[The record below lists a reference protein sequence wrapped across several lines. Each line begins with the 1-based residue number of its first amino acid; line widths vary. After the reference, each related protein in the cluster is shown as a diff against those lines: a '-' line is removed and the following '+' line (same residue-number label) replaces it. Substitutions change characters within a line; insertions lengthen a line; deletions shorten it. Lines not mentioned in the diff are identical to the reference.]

1 LRRVGAIADAH
12 AKGKHTGNAC
22 AAKAQRECQRRKKQT
37 NLETQQMKIG
47 FIGLGNMG
55 APMAHNLL
63 KAGHPLT
70 VYDVSAEAMQ
80 TLAAAG
86 AKTAPSPKAAAQ
98 DADFVITMLPA
109 AAHVKAVLTGEEG
122 IFAATAKKNVTIIDS
137 STIDPASVKAFAEL
151 ANQNGNAFVDAPVS
165 GGTGGAAAGTLTF
178 MVGGSKEAYEHV
190 KPVLSAMGKN
200 IVHCGD
206 TSTGQV
212 AKICNN
218 LVLGITMA
226 GVSEAMALGEALGID
241 PAVLGG
247 IINTSTGRCWSSDTY
262 NPFPGVIETAPSTR
276 GYTGGFGTDL
286 MLKDLGLAT
295 DAAKLARQPVY
306 LGALAQQLYQ
316 TMSTKGAGRLDFSAV
331 IKLYRKEGN
340 T

>member
-1 LRRVGAIADAH
+1 
-12 AKGKHTGNAC
+12 
-22 AAKAQRECQRRKKQT
+22 
-37 NLETQQMKIG
+37 MKIG
-47 FIGLGNMG
+47 FVGLGNMG

-63 KAGHPLT
+63 KAGHAVNVFDLNAQA
-70 VYDVSAEAMQ
+70 VQALVD
-80 TLAAAG
+80 AG
-86 AKTAPSPKAAAQ
+86 AKAAGSPKAAV
-98 DADFVITMLPA
+98 ADVECVITMLPA
-109 AAHVKAVLTGEEG
+109 AAHVRSVLTG
-122 IFAATAKKNVTIIDS
+122 IAKGVTIIDS

-151 ANQNGNAFVDAPVS
+151 AAQHGNAFVDAPVS

-178 MVGGSKEAYEHV
+178 MVGGSAAVYEQV

-206 TSTGQV
+206 TGTGQV

-226 GVSEAMALGEALGID
+226 GVAEAMSLGAALGID
-241 PAVLGG
+241 PKVLGG

-262 NPFPGVIETAPSTR
+262 NPFPGVIETAPSSR

-295 DAAKLARQPVY
+295 DAAKQVRQPVY

-316 TMSTKGAGRLDFSAV
+316 SMSIKGAGRLDFSAV
-331 IKLYRKEGN
+331 IKLYQAGDV
-340 T
+340 